1 MLSLSGI
8 ERSLHCE
15 ARDFTITTI
24 RRYLIVHGRSWS
36 YWRNFTVYHS
46 QYLRRFVRFHCIL
59 KMKICST
66 WTPGPNFIKH
76 NFLVFPTSRK
86 VEKKSFISKLAHYQ
100 LMKFSVIKT
109 TVFINRQEDFLKKKR
124 WNELFINWR
133 RMSFFFNY
141 PKFK

>member
-46 QYLRRFVRFHCIL
+46 QYLRRFVRCHCIL
-59 KMKICST
+59 KINICPT
-66 WTPGPNFIKH
+66 WTPGPNFTKH
-76 NFLVFPTSRK
+76 NFHVFPTSRK
-86 VEKKSFISKLAHYQ
+86 VEKKSFISKPAHYQ
-100 LMKFSVIKT
+100 LIEFSGIKM
-109 TVFINRQEDFLKKKR
+109 TVFINRQGDLIDEKKG
-124 WNELFINWR
+124 EICCSEIDEGCLLSLI
-133 RMSFFFNY
+133 
-141 PKFK
+141 PKI